1 MKHPD
6 IDIQVAR
13 EKEISEQA
21 ARQVEQ
27 LVADGM
33 LREEAWEV
41 VTAEVNK
48 ALQKL
53 EVAAA
58 EMRRSKL

>member
-1 MKHPD
+1 MD
-6 IDIQVAR
+6 VDIQVVRGKQLAD
-13 EKEISEQA
+13 QVA
-21 ARQVEQ
+21 GQVEQ

-33 LREEAWEV
+33 PREEAWDV

-58 EMRRSKL
+58 EMRRNKM